1 MNPGVRT
8 GVSAA
13 LWACAVGIGQV
24 AFWPR
29 LPGTADLAGGGLLA
43 LAAIGLLALT
53 TRGRD
58 HCGGWRTR
66 AVRMLLPFLLGSC
79 WGLQSNHRALDQR
92 LPPDLHGTDHDVR
105 VELTSLVRATPA
117 ASRFGPPVA
126 GASGYQ
132 DARFRAR
139 IVHAD
144 DPRLHNRTL
153 QLGWYRV
160 APADAARLT
169 SGSRWQMRVRLKEP
183 RGSVNP
189 HTFDYEAW
197 LLEQGLFATG
207 YVRDRDQSPI
217 HIAPGSGVGALRD
230 SLRRQ
235 LSQPAAQGSGY
246 TEAPLIRA
254 LLLGDRSDIDTRTQA
269 LLQRTGTAHLL
280 AISGLHV
287 GMVAGAFFLLGWFF
301 GRLFGAFTGG
311 RWCSPLTIAGFAGL
325 SGALGYTLISGAP
338 LSAQRALL
346 MTAVAMVTLLFRR
359 RIDGQLTLALA
370 VCGVLL
376 WQPLAVLNAGFWLSF
391 IAVAALLLRFQ
402 GRLNLGPVSESAS
415 TSASPAGARTRGAGT
430 RLQALRTWL
439 RTWMVNGV
447 HSQWAIFLA
456 LLVPSVLIFHGISLS
471 GLLINLVAIPWV
483 GLSILP
489 LILLGALCPVVPL
502 KTVLWTLAD
511 MQLSWLLT
519 FFEWLDGIAPGWQV
533 LPVPGPWLSALLVL
547 SALALLLPKGVPGR
561 GLGLLCFPVIA
572 VGATPWQRPAPATFE
587 LAVLDV
593 GQGLAVTATTT
604 QHTVIFDTGAS
615 TASGWSAGAG
625 IVAPYLRAQGRSS
638 VDGLIVSHGDR
649 DHAGGAAGVMAML
662 AVDQLFAPGRLGQR
676 LLGRATPD
684 IAEPLPLVTG
694 MQPCVAGGSVQ
705 FGELTVRWMWPLSP
719 ALNGEENDHSCVGLL
734 TWRDTRVL
742 LTGDISRAVEIQLA
756 ALYPDFLPVDVLVAP
771 HHGSRTSSS
780 PALLNW
786 AAPQRV
792 VFSTGYRHHFG
803 HPHPAVVSRYRA
815 LGAELFNTAD
825 LGAVQFY
832 WQQSSTEPRVAC
844 ARDTA
849 KFWRPSRVEDGCSQ
863 VQTVD
868 RPG

>member
-1 MNPGVRT
+1 MNPAVRT
-8 GVSAA
+8 RVPGA

-29 LPGTADLAGGGLLA
+29 LPGTADLAGGALLA
-43 LAAIGLLALT
+43 LGAMSLLALT
-53 TRGRD
+53 SRNRAHRGRWQIPVV
-58 HCGGWRTR
+58 GI
-66 AVRMLLPFLLGSC
+66 LLPFLLGTC
-79 WGLQSNHRALDQR
+79 WGLQWNHRALEQR
-92 LPPDLHGTDHDVR
+92 LPPELHGTDHDVR
-105 VELTSLVRATPA
+105 VELMSLVHRSPA
-117 ASRFGPPVA
+117 ASRFGPPA
-126 GASGYQ
+126 ALPSGYQ

-139 IVHAD
+139 IIHTD

-169 SGSRWQMRVRLKEP
+169 TGSRWQMRVRLKEP

-207 YVRDRDQSPI
+207 YVRDRDQLPV
-217 HIAPGSGVGALRD
+217 HIAAGSGVGALRD
-230 SLRRQ
+230 ALRRQ
-235 LSQPAAQGSGY
+235 LSHQTAEGAGY
-246 TEAPLIRA
+246 TQASLIRA
-254 LLLGDRSDIDTRTQA
+254 LLLGDRSGIDTPTKT

-287 GMVAGAFFLLGWFF
+287 GMVAGAFFLFGWFF

-311 RWCSPLTIAGFAGL
+311 RWCSPLTIAGFAAL

-346 MTAVAMVTLLFRR
+346 MTAVAMVALLCRR
-359 RIDGQLTLALA
+359 RMDGQLTLALA

-391 IAVAALLLRFQ
+391 IAVGALLLRFQ
-402 GRLNLGPVSESAS
+402 GRLNAGVGGTPVE
-415 TSASPAGARTRGAGT
+415 TSARPAGAGKGGAR
-430 RLQALRTWL
+430 RLAQVLCTWL
-439 RTWMVNGV
+439 VNGV
-447 HSQWAIFLA
+447 RSQWAIFLG

-489 LILLGALCPVVPL
+489 LILLGALCPLLPL
-502 KTVLWTLAD
+502 KTLLWTLAD
-511 MQLSWLLT
+511 LQLSWLLAL
-519 FFEWLDGIAPGWQV
+519 FGWLDGLAPGWQV
-533 LPVPGPWLSALLVL
+533 LPVPGPWVTVLLVL

-587 LAVLDV
+587 LSVLDV
-593 GQGLAVTATTT
+593 GQGLAVTATTA

-615 TASGWSAGAG
+615 TARGWSAGAG
-625 IVAPYLRAQGRSS
+625 IVAPYLRARGRPS

-676 LLGRATPD
+676 LSAQAAADATGP
-684 IAEPLPLVTG
+684 PPLVIGT
-694 MQPCVAGGSVQ
+694 QPCVAGSSVQ
-705 FGELTVRWMWPLSP
+705 FGELAVRWMWPLSP

-742 LTGDISRAVEIQLA
+742 LTGDISRRVEARLA
-756 ALYPDFLPVDVLVAP
+756 ALYPDFAPVDVLVAP

-780 PALLNW
+780 PALLAW

-792 VFSTGYRHHFG
+792 VFSAGYRHHFG
-803 HPHPAVVSRYRA
+803 HPHPQVVSRYRA
-815 LGAELFNTAD
+815 LGAQLFNTAE
-825 LGAVQFY
+825 LGAVEFQ
-832 WQQSSTEPRVAC
+832 WREQDDAPSVQC
-844 ARDTA
+844 ARGVA
-849 KFWRPSRVEDGCSQ
+849 KFWRASDGGASACMLSPVHPRQ
-863 VQTVD
+863 D
-868 RPG
+868 